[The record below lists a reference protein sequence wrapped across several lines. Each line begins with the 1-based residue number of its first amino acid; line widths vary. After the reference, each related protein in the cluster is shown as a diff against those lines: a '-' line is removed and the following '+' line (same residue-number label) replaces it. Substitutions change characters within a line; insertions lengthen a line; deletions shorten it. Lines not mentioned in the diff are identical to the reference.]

1 MSESVCGAISAPSA
15 WACVPAAV
23 PARSNSAFGLRPV
36 GGGLAS
42 PSLRAKCRR
51 VSRAMSDNSYKG
63 W

>member
-15 WACVPAAV
+15 WACVPAAM

-36 GGGLAS
+36 AGGLAS
-42 PSLRAKCRR
+42 SPSRAKRR
-51 VSRAMSDNSYKG
+51 RMSRAMSDNAHKG